1 MRTYGLLGKSLGH
14 SFSQTYFMSKFQRQV
29 IAKDVAQD
37 VSQDVKQD
45 SAKDASQDVAQ
56 DVSQDASQDSA
67 KDSAKDVSQDASQGE
82 RYINIELDSIENIR
96 DTSVMQGLAGF
107 NVTIPYKQGII
118 KYLDELTPAAKAIG
132 AVNCVSMENNRW
144 IGHNTDYI
152 GFKRTLL
159 PLIENRVETALI
171 LGTGGASLAVAYV
184 LKELGIRYFFVSR
197 NPQNDQTCSYEQVT
211 PLLLEKCKLIVNT
224 TPVGQFPHN
233 EEKPDLD
240 YSCITNQH
248 VLYDLIYNPERT
260 AFLQEGISRG
270 ARYCN
275 GQSMLEIQAEESY
288 KIWNLLSE

>member
-1 MRTYGLLGKSLGH
+1 MRTYGLLGKSLTH
-14 SFSQTYFMSKFQRQV
+14 SFSQAYFTSKFQRQV

-37 VSQDVKQD
+37 ASQDSAKDVAQDATQDSAKDVAQD
-45 SAKDASQDVAQ
+45 SAKDASQD
-56 DVSQDASQDSA
+56 ST
-67 KDSAKDVSQDASQGE
+67 KDVPQEE
-82 RYINIELDSIENIR
+82 RYFNIELDSLVGIKDLPE
-96 DTSVMQGLAGF
+96 MQGLAGF
-107 NVTIPYKQGII
+107 NITIPYKQEII
-118 KYLDELTPAAKAIG
+118 QHLDELTPEAKAIG
-132 AVNCVSMENNRW
+132 AVNCVEIIEGRW

-197 NPQNDQTCSYEQVT
+197 NPQNNQTCSYEQVT
-211 PLLLEKCKLIVNT
+211 PLLLEKCKLVVNT

-240 YSCITNQH
+240 YSSLTDQH
-248 VLYDLIYNPERT
+248 VLYDLIYNPETT

-275 GQSMLEIQAEESY
+275 GLSMLEIQAEESY
-288 KIWNLLSE
+288 KIWNTLSE

>member
-14 SFSQTYFMSKFQRQV
+14 SFSKNYFEKKFAHDLSENLPKDLVKHLSENLPQNLSQKIDSSKGL
-29 IAKDVAQD
+29 
-37 VSQDVKQD
+37 SEG
-45 SAKDASQDVAQ
+45 
-56 DVSQDASQDSA
+56 
-67 KDSAKDVSQDASQGE
+67 ASQGE
-82 RYINIELDSIENIR
+82 TYINIELNSIDNIR
-96 DTSVMQGLAGF
+96 DSQEFNGLAGF
-107 NVTIPYKQGII
+107 NVTIPYKQEII
-118 KYLDELTPAAKAIG
+118 QYLDELTPAAKAIG
-132 AVNCVSMENNRW
+132 AVNCVEIIDERW

-240 YSCITNQH
+240 YSCLTDQH
-248 VLYDLIYNPERT
+248 VLYDLIYNPETT

-275 GQSMLEIQAEESY
+275 GLSMLEIQAEESY

>member
-1 MRTYGLLGKSLGH
+1 MRTYGLLGKSLTH
-14 SFSQTYFMSKFQRQV
+14 SFSQAYFTSKFQRQV

-37 VSQDVKQD
+37 ASQDSAKDVAQDATQDSAKDVAQD
-45 SAKDASQDVAQ
+45 SAKDASQD
-56 DVSQDASQDSA
+56 ST
-67 KDSAKDVSQDASQGE
+67 KDVPQEE
-82 RYINIELDSIENIR
+82 RYFNIELDSLVGIKDLPE
-96 DTSVMQGLAGF
+96 MQGLAGF
-107 NVTIPYKQGII
+107 NITIPYKQEII
-118 KYLDELTPAAKAIG
+118 QHLDELTPEAKAIG
-132 AVNCVSMENNRW
+132 AVNCVEIIEGRW

-197 NPQNDQTCSYEQVT
+197 NPQNNQTCSYEQVT

-240 YSCITNQH
+240 YSSLTDQH
-248 VLYDLIYNPERT
+248 VLYDLIYNPETT

-275 GQSMLEIQAEESY
+275 GLSMLEIQAEESY
-288 KIWNLLSE
+288 KIWNTLSE

>member
-1 MRTYGLLGKSLGH
+1 MRTYGLLGKSLTH
-14 SFSQTYFMSKFQRQV
+14 SFSKDYFEKKFAKQLPKDLSQKIDSSKGL
-29 IAKDVAQD
+29 
-37 VSQDVKQD
+37 SEG
-45 SAKDASQDVAQ
+45 
-56 DVSQDASQDSA
+56 
-67 KDSAKDVSQDASQGE
+67 ASQGE
-82 RYINIELDSIENIR
+82 SYINIELDSIDNIR
-96 DTSVMQGLAGF
+96 DLSDFSGLTGL
-107 NVTIPYKQGII
+107 NVTIPYKQEII
-118 KYLDELTPAAKAIG
+118 QHLDELTPTAKAIG
-132 AVNCVSMENNRW
+132 AVNCVEIIEGRW
-144 IGHNTDYI
+144 VGHNTDYI

-197 NPQNDQTCSYEQVT
+197 NPQNNQTCSYEQVT

-240 YSCITNQH
+240 YSCLTDQH
-248 VLYDLIYNPERT
+248 VLYDLIYNPETT

-275 GQSMLEIQAEESY
+275 GLSMLEIQAEESY
-288 KIWNLLSE
+288 KIWNTLSE

>member
-1 MRTYGLLGKSLGH
+1 MKTYGLLGKSLTH
-14 SFSQTYFMSKFQRQV
+14 SFSQTYFTSKFQRQV

-37 VSQDVKQD
+37 ASQD
-45 SAKDASQDVAQ
+45 SAKDVA
-56 DVSQDASQDSA
+56 QDASQDSA
-67 KDSAKDVSQDASQGE
+67 KDVAQDASQGE

-96 DTSVMQGLAGF
+96 VNSVMQGLAGF
-107 NVTIPYKQGII
+107 NVTIPFKQEII
-118 KYLDELTPAAKAIG
+118 QYLDEITPQAKAIG
-132 AVNCVSMENNRW
+132 AVNCVEIIEGRW

-152 GFKRTLL
+152 GFRRTLL

-184 LKELGIRYFFVSR
+184 LKELGIRFFFVSR
-197 NPQNDQTCSYEQVT
+197 EPQNEQTSSYEQVT

-224 TPVGQFPHN
+224 TPAGQFPN
-233 EEKPDLD
+233 VNEKPNLP
-240 YSCITNQH
+240 YSSLTDQH
-248 VLYDLIYNPERT
+248 VLYDLIYNPETT

-275 GQSMLEIQAEESY
+275 GRSMLEIQAEESY

>member
-1 MRTYGLLGKSLGH
+1 MRTYGLLGKSLTH
-14 SFSQTYFMSKFQRQV
+14 SFSQAYFTSKFQRQV

-37 VSQDVKQD
+37 ASQDSAKDVAQDATQDSAKDVAQD
-45 SAKDASQDVAQ
+45 SAKDASQD
-56 DVSQDASQDSA
+56 ST
-67 KDSAKDVSQDASQGE
+67 KDVPQEE
-82 RYINIELDSIENIR
+82 RYFNIELDSLVGIKDLPE
-96 DTSVMQGLAGF
+96 MQGLAGF
-107 NVTIPYKQGII
+107 NITIPYKQEII
-118 KYLDELTPAAKAIG
+118 QHLDELTPEAKAIG
-132 AVNCVSMENNRW
+132 AVNCVEIIEGRW
-144 IGHNTDYI
+144 VGHNTDYI

-197 NPQNDQTCSYEQVT
+197 NPQNNQTCSYEQVT

-240 YSCITNQH
+240 YSSLTDQH
-248 VLYDLIYNPERT
+248 VLYDLIYNPETT

-275 GQSMLEIQAEESY
+275 GLSMLEIQAEESY
-288 KIWNLLSE
+288 KIWNTLSE

>member
-1 MRTYGLLGKSLGH
+1 MRTYGLLGKSLTH
-14 SFSQTYFMSKFQRQV
+14 SFSKDYFEKKFAKQLPKDLSQKIDSSKGL
-29 IAKDVAQD
+29 
-37 VSQDVKQD
+37 SEG
-45 SAKDASQDVAQ
+45 
-56 DVSQDASQDSA
+56 
-67 KDSAKDVSQDASQGE
+67 ASQGE
-82 RYINIELDSIENIR
+82 SYINIELDSIDNIR
-96 DTSVMQGLAGF
+96 DLSDFSGLTGL
-107 NVTIPYKQGII
+107 NVTIPYKQEII
-118 KYLDELTPAAKAIG
+118 QYLDELTPEAKAIG
-132 AVNCVSMENNRW
+132 AVNCVEIIEGRW

-197 NPQNDQTCSYEQVT
+197 DPQNNQTCSYEQVT

-240 YSCITNQH
+240 YSSLTDQH
-248 VLYDLIYNPERT
+248 VLYDLIYNPETT

-275 GQSMLEIQAEESY
+275 GLSMLEIQAEESY

>member
-1 MRTYGLLGKSLGH
+1 MRTYGLLGKSLTH
-14 SFSQTYFMSKFQRQV
+14 SFSKDYFEKKFAKQLPKDLSQKIDSSKGL
-29 IAKDVAQD
+29 
-37 VSQDVKQD
+37 SEG
-45 SAKDASQDVAQ
+45 
-56 DVSQDASQDSA
+56 
-67 KDSAKDVSQDASQGE
+67 ASQGE
-82 RYINIELDSIENIR
+82 SYINIELDSIDNIR
-96 DTSVMQGLAGF
+96 DLSDFSGLTGL
-107 NVTIPYKQGII
+107 NVTIPYKQEII
-118 KYLDELTPAAKAIG
+118 QYLDELTPTAKAIG
-132 AVNCVSMENNRW
+132 AVNCVEIIEGRW
-144 IGHNTDYI
+144 VGHNTDYI

-197 NPQNDQTCSYEQVT
+197 DPQNDQTCSYEQVT

-240 YSCITNQH
+240 YSCLTDQH

-275 GQSMLEIQAEESY
+275 GLSMLEIQAEESY

>member
-1 MRTYGLLGKSLGH
+1 MRTYGLLGKSLTH
-14 SFSQTYFMSKFQRQV
+14 SFSQAYFTSKFQRQV

-37 VSQDVKQD
+37 ASQDSAKDVAQDATQDSAKDVAQD
-45 SAKDASQDVAQ
+45 SAKDASQD
-56 DVSQDASQDSA
+56 ST
-67 KDSAKDVSQDASQGE
+67 KDVPQEE
-82 RYINIELDSIENIR
+82 RYFNIELDSLVGIKDLPE
-96 DTSVMQGLAGF
+96 MQGLAGF
-107 NVTIPYKQGII
+107 NITIPYKQEII
-118 KYLDELTPAAKAIG
+118 QHLDELTPEAKAIG
-132 AVNCVSMENNRW
+132 AVNCVEIIEGRW

-197 NPQNDQTCSYEQVT
+197 NPQNNQTCSYEQVT

-240 YSCITNQH
+240 YSSLTDQH
-248 VLYDLIYNPERT
+248 VLYDLIYNPETT

-275 GQSMLEIQAEESY
+275 GLSMLEIQAEESY

>member
-1 MRTYGLLGKSLGH
+1 MRTYGLLGKSLTH
-14 SFSQTYFMSKFQRQV
+14 SFSKDYFEKKFAKQLPKDLSQKIDSSKGL
-29 IAKDVAQD
+29 
-37 VSQDVKQD
+37 SEG
-45 SAKDASQDVAQ
+45 
-56 DVSQDASQDSA
+56 
-67 KDSAKDVSQDASQGE
+67 ASQGE
-82 RYINIELDSIENIR
+82 SYINIELDSIDNIR
-96 DTSVMQGLAGF
+96 DLSDFSGLTGL
-107 NVTIPYKQGII
+107 NVTIPYKQEII
-118 KYLDELTPAAKAIG
+118 QYLDELTPEAKAIG
-132 AVNCVSMENNRW
+132 AVNCVEIIEGRW

-197 NPQNDQTCSYEQVT
+197 DPQNNQTCSYEQVT

-240 YSCITNQH
+240 YSCLTDQH
-248 VLYDLIYNPERT
+248 VLYDLIYNPET
-260 AFLQEGISRG
+260 TTFLQEGISRG

-275 GQSMLEIQAEESY
+275 GLSMLEIQAEESY

>member
-1 MRTYGLLGKSLGH
+1 MRTYGLLGKTLVH
-14 SFSQTYFMSKFQRQV
+14 SFSQTYFTSKFQRQV
-29 IAKDVAQD
+29 IAKD
-37 VSQDVKQD
+37 
-45 SAKDASQDVAQ
+45 
-56 DVSQDASQDSA
+56 ASQDSA
-67 KDSAKDVSQDASQGE
+67 KDVAQDSAKDVRKDASHGE

-96 DTSVMQGLAGF
+96 NLPEMQGLAGF
-107 NVTIPYKQGII
+107 NVTIPYKQEII
-118 KYLDELTPAAKAIG
+118 QYLDELTPEANAIG
-132 AVNCVSMENNRW
+132 AVNCVEIIEGRW

-197 NPQNDQTCSYEQVT
+197 DPQNNQTCSYEQVT
-211 PLLLEKCKLIVNT
+211 PLLLEKCKLVVNT

-240 YSCITNQH
+240 YSSLTDQH
-248 VLYDLIYNPERT
+248 VLYDLIYNPETT

-275 GQSMLEIQAEESY
+275 GLSMLEIQAEESY
-288 KIWNLLSE
+288 KIWNTLSE

>member
-14 SFSQTYFMSKFQRQV
+14 SFSQTFFMSKFQRQD
-29 IAKDVAQD
+29 I
-37 VSQDVKQD
+37 
-45 SAKDASQDVAQ
+45 
-56 DVSQDASQDSA
+56 
-67 KDSAKDVSQDASQGE
+67 AKDVSQDASQGE
-82 RYINIELDSIENIR
+82 RYINIELASIENIR
-96 DTSVMQGLAGF
+96 NLPQMQGLAGF

-118 KYLDELTPAAKAIG
+118 QYLDELTPAAKAIG
-132 AVNCVSMENNRW
+132 AVNCVSIENNRW

-171 LGTGGASLAVAYV
+171 LGNGGASLAVAYV

-233 EEKPDLD
+233 EEKPELD
-240 YSCITNQH
+240 YSCLTDQH

-275 GQSMLEIQAEESY
+275 GLSMLEIQAEESY

>member
-1 MRTYGLLGKSLGH
+1 MRTYGLLGKSLAH
-14 SFSQTYFMSKFQRQV
+14 SFSQTYFTSKFQRKV

-37 VSQDVKQD
+37 ATQDSAKDVAQDATQD
-45 SAKDASQDVAQ
+45 SAKDASQDSTKDVAQ
-56 DVSQDASQDSA
+56 
-67 KDSAKDVSQDASQGE
+67 E
-82 RYINIELDSIENIR
+82 ECYLNIELDSIENIR
-96 DTSVMQGLAGF
+96 NLLTMQGLVGF
-107 NVTIPYKQGII
+107 NVTIPYKQEII
-118 KYLDELTPAAKAIG
+118 QYLDELTPVAKAIG

-224 TPVGQFPHN
+224 TPVGQFPNN
-233 EEKPDLD
+233 EEKPYLD
-240 YSCITNQH
+240 YSCLTDQH
-248 VLYDLIYNPERT
+248 VLYDLIYNPETT
-260 AFLQEGISRG
+260 AFLQEGIARG

-275 GQSMLEIQAEESY
+275 GRSMLEIQAEESY

>member
-14 SFSQTYFMSKFQRQV
+14 SFSQTYFMSKFQRQD
-29 IAKDVAQD
+29 IAK
-37 VSQDVKQD
+37 
-45 SAKDASQDVAQ
+45 
-56 DVSQDASQDSA
+56 DVSQDASQDST
-67 KDSAKDVSQDASQGE
+67 KDVAQDAMQDSTKDVTQDASQGE
-82 RYINIELDSIENIR
+82 RYINIELASIENIR
-96 DTSVMQGLAGF
+96 NLPQMQGLAGF
-107 NVTIPYKQGII
+107 NVTIPYKQEII
-118 KYLDELTPAAKAIG
+118 QYLDELTPAAKAIG

-171 LGTGGASLAVAYV
+171 LGTGGASLAVAFV

-233 EEKPDLD
+233 EEKPELD
-240 YSCITNQH
+240 YSCLTDQH
-248 VLYDLIYNPERT
+248 VLYDLIYNPETT

-270 ARYCN
+270 TRYCN
-275 GQSMLEIQAEESY
+275 GRTMLEIQAEESY
-288 KIWNLLSE
+288 KIWKGITS

>member
-1 MRTYGLLGKSLGH
+1 MRTFGLLGKSLKH
-14 SFSQTYFMSKFQRQV
+14 SFSKDYFEKKFAQHLSENLPQDLSKK
-29 IAKDVAQD
+29 I
-37 VSQDVKQD
+37 D
-45 SAKDASQDVAQ
+45 SSKGLSEG
-56 DVSQDASQDSA
+56 
-67 KDSAKDVSQDASQGE
+67 ASQGDS
-82 RYINIELDSIENIR
+82 YLNIELDSIENIR

-107 NVTIPYKQGII
+107 NVTIPYKEEII
-118 KYLDELTPAAKAIG
+118 QYLDELTPAAKAIG

-240 YSCITNQH
+240 YSCLTDQH

-288 KIWNLLSE
+288 KIWNFLSE

>member
-1 MRTYGLLGKSLGH
+1 MRTYGLLGKSLMH
-14 SFSQTYFMSKFQRQV
+14 SFSKSYFEKKF
-29 IAKDVAQD
+29 AQNL
-37 VSQDVKQD
+37 SQAE
-45 SAKDASQDVAQ
+45 S
-56 DVSQDASQDSA
+56 
-67 KDSAKDVSQDASQGE
+67 
-82 RYINIELDSIENIR
+82 YINIELASIENIR
-96 DTSVMQGLAGF
+96 NLPQMQGLSGF
-107 NVTIPYKQGII
+107 NVTIPYKQEII
-118 KYLDELTPAAKAIG
+118 QYLDELTPAAKAIG
-132 AVNCVSMENNRW
+132 AVNCVRIENNRW

-197 NPQNDQTCSYEQVT
+197 NPQNDQTCSYDQVT

-224 TPVGQFPHN
+224 TPVGQFPN
-233 EEKPDLD
+233 NQEKPELD
-240 YSCITNQH
+240 YSCLTDQH

-275 GQSMLEIQAEESY
+275 GLSMLEIQAEESY